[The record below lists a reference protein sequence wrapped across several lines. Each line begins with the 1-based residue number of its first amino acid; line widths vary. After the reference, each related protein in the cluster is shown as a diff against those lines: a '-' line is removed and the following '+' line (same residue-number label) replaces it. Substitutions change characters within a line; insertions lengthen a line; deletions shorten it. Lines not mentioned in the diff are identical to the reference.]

1 MGKRENAN
9 GLCNPLIILFRWIF
23 SWLLKLLILFASIA
37 VCGKAFQ
44 YSITL
49 CEKKYLRISRC
60 ITFFSSFIVCPL
72 VPSYGALE
80 KRSFQSIP
88 SMILYT
94 SIRSPRILLV
104 SRIVRFSFFS
114 LISYGNLFSS
124 GMHFVNRHWTPS
136 NSLISLI
143 LFGHQACTAY
153 SRCGLTIL
161 LYNNNIVFL
170 SLYWKDLLIIP
181 NI

>member
-1 MGKRENAN
+1 MVKHSSN
-9 GLCNPLIILFRWIF
+9 LLLF
-23 SWLLKLLILFASIA
+23 
-37 VCGKAFQ
+37 V
-44 YSITL
+44 
-49 CEKKYLRISRC
+49 KKYLRISRC

-80 KRSFQSIP
+80 KRSFHSIP
-88 SMILYT
+88 SMPFMILYT

-104 SRIVRFSFFS
+104 SRGFRFFS

-124 GMHFVNRHWTPS
+124 GMYFVNRHWTPS
-136 NSLISLI
+136 NNLISLI

-153 SRCGLTIL
+153 SRCALTIL

-170 SLYWKDLLIIP
+170 SLYWKDLIP
-181 NI
+181 TSD